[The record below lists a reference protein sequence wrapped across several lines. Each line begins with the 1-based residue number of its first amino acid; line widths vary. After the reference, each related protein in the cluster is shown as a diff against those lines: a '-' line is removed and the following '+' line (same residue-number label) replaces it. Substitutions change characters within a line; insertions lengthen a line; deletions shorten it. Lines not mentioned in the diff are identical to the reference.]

1 MSRWRKV
8 GVLLSAMWMIGLP
21 IYVMADSNRRAG
33 EFYDWCRGP
42 ESNYT
47 SDMTP
52 EEKHDACWKS
62 ARFMTPSVLAQTLI
76 AGNADTATLW
86 AFMLGPVGMF
96 WIVGSIALAAVRRI
110 RRGLYQTSSEP

>member
-1 MSRWRKV
+1 MNRWRKV
-8 GVLLSAMWMIGLP
+8 GVLLSALWMIGLP
-21 IYVMADSNRRAG
+21 IYVMADSNRRAS
-33 EFYDWCRGP
+33 EFYDWCRRP

-62 ARFMTPSVLAQTLI
+62 AGFMTPSVLAQTLI

-86 AFMLGPVGMF
+86 AFILGPVGMF
-96 WIVGSIALAAVRRI
+96 WIVGSITLAAVRRI
-110 RRGLYQTSSEP
+110 RRGLYQTSNEA